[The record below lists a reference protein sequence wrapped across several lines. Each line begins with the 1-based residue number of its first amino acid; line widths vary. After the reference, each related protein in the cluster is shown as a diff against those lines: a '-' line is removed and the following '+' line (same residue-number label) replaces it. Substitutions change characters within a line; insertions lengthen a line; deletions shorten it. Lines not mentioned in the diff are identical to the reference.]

1 MTHANA
7 IDYIEIPAR
16 HLEASKRFFID
27 LFGWTFTDYGDA
39 YTSFDDG
46 RLTGGFYAAEGAAAV
61 ANGSVLVVFYVG
73 DLEACE
79 ARVRELGGAITRDVF
94 SFPGGR
100 RFHFTD
106 PSGNEFAVWSE

>member
-1 MTHANA
+1 MDPTAK

-16 HLEASKRFFID
+16 DIAASKRFFTE
-27 LFGWTFTDYGDA
+27 LFGWTFTDYGDG

-46 RLTGGFYAAEGAAAV
+46 RLTGGFYAAERAASV
-61 ANGSVLVVFYVG
+61 ESGSVLVVFYVG
-73 DLEACE
+73 DLEESE
-79 ARVRELGGAITRDVF
+79 ARVRDLGGIITRPIF

-100 RFHFTD
+100 RFHFAD